1 MNKNRDILIAQI
13 NLSIARSNWWIA
25 YSNTSANKSRR
36 VNAGHYMSHE
46 YLCESELVDDAIS
59 TANNHLENAQKALE
73 QLNVLKD

>member
-1 MNKNRDILIAQI
+1 MKNQKDVLIAQI

-36 VNAGHYMSHE
+36 VNAGHYMSNE
-46 YLCESELVDDAIS
+46 WLCESELINDAIQ
-59 TANNHLENAQKALE
+59 TANTHLSNAQEALE